1 MTPSQE
7 FWNPADTIQNTII
20 LLVEKI
26 VVAMGDELKVFIPP
40 LVQPVLRLFLQDPS
54 EQQIA
59 TQKVCVYTCAGVPVS
74 HDCHMSRCTTKCNKV
89 IQPVNQTM
97 SLDIAYPC
105 FVQVAEW

>member
-1 MTPSQE
+1 MQE
-7 FWNPADTIQNTII
+7 FWNPSDTIQNTII

-59 TQKVCVYTCAGVPVS
+59 TQKVCRWA
-74 HDCHMSRCTTKCNKV
+74 
-89 IQPVNQTM
+89 
-97 SLDIAYPC
+97 
-105 FVQVAEW
+105 

>member
-1 MTPSQE
+1 MQE
-7 FWNPADTIQNTII
+7 FWNPSDTIQNTII

-59 TQKVCVYTCAGVPVS
+59 TQKVCTCVGGM
-74 HDCHMSRCTTKCNKV
+74 CIT
-89 IQPVNQTM
+89 
-97 SLDIAYPC
+97 
-105 FVQVAEW
+105 